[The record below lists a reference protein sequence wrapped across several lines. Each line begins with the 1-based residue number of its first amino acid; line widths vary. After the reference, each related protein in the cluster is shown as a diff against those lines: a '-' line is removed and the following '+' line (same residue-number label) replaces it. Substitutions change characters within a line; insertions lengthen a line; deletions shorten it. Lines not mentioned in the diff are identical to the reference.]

1 MRGCSFW
8 LVVERDPIAFLKFR
22 HGSQVNDEKIHR
34 YTAYYRQ
41 PDSFH
46 HHCSAVGKTAKIA
59 IGITN
64 IDGAKLHVALGGSRC
79 IISNAFA
86 SKRCLALK
94 DLRFWKGDL
103 SNMPSRLC
111 SGYAA
116 IQRKARPC
124 QIKGIIMA
132 KADACTVRQRSE
144 EHTSELQ
151 SLMRISYAVFCLKKK
166 KHT

>member
-34 YTAYYRQ
+34 YTAHYRQ

-64 IDGAKLHVALGGSRC
+64 IEDAKLHVALGGSRC
-79 IISNAFA
+79 IISNA
-86 SKRCLALK
+86 LARS
-94 DLRFWKGDL
+94 DELRVGKEGL
-103 SNMPSRLC
+103 R
-111 SGYAA
+111 
-116 IQRKARPC
+116 
-124 QIKGIIMA
+124 
-132 KADACTVRQRSE
+132 TVRTRRSP
-144 EHTSELQ
+144 S
-151 SLMRISYAVFCLKKK
+151 I
-166 KHT
+166 

>member
-34 YTAYYRQ
+34 YTAHYRQ

-64 IDGAKLHVALGGSRC
+64 IEDAKLHVALGGSR
-79 IISNAFA
+79 
-86 SKRCLALK
+86 
-94 DLRFWKGDL
+94 
-103 SNMPSRLC
+103 
-111 SGYAA
+111 
-116 IQRKARPC
+116 
-124 QIKGIIMA
+124 
-132 KADACTVRQRSE
+132 RSE

-151 SLMRISYAVFCLKKK
+151 SLMRLSYAVFCLKNNTILQ
-166 KHT
+166 HSTTITLH

>member
-34 YTAYYRQ
+34 YTAHYRQ

-64 IDGAKLHVALGGSRC
+64 IEDAKLHVALGGSRC

-86 SKRCLALK
+86 SKRCLALQ
-94 DLRFWKGDL
+94 DLRFWKGYL
-103 SNMPSRLC
+103 RNMPSRFC
-111 SGYAA
+111 SRYAA
-116 IQRKARPC
+116 ITPTARPGP
-124 QIKGIIMA
+124 IKGLIHA
-132 KADACTVRQRSE
+132 HEKPT
-144 EHTSELQ
+144 
-151 SLMRISYAVFCLKKK
+151 
-166 KHT
+166 